1 MNYKTLF
8 TAIFAVILLLSSAS
22 AITLAQVGS
31 AVVPSSATTSATSFT
46 ISFTLNNTGADGTVD
61 FSTSSMTSPS
71 GATISFSPAS
81 GATIL
86 SNQTQTFVATVTFTA
101 GTGSV
106 AGTIVA
112 DPAGSGSNVNIP
124 FSVSRTVNFCKSGEQ
139 GGNLSISNLDISS
152 DGEDDTTW
160 RPLDTVKIEV
170 DVENNGDDDIK
181 DVVVELGLYDSSG
194 KNQIG
199 DIDFINSD
207 EEQFDIGT
215 IKDGDEE
222 TATFEFRI
230 PADIDDGNYKLK
242 IKAYSDKLGEAKECV
257 DTSSELSDDT
267 FEDIEVELE
276 SDEGKYIA
284 FDNVEFN
291 PTEATCGDQVTLA
304 FDAYNIGDEDQDRV
318 NIFAS
323 SKDLKF
329 DMSQEIVSGLDQGD
343 HESMLFTFTVPQGL
357 VDKTYKVDL
366 SSEYDYRSGV
376 YRQESDE
383 TDAYSIKIFGCG
395 VGSSSAGSSTSTSS
409 AAKAALSASL
419 DSEAKAGENLK
430 VTATIT
436 NRLSTEA
443 SYVISASGYD
453 DWASLKSISDRIVTL
468 GAGESTDVTLT
479 FAVSDDAAGEQSF
492 TLEATNGNVVSQR
505 DVVVSLAESQ
515 GFSLG
520 GNSLFWGIAI
530 VNVVLLIAIVLV
542 AIRLSRN

>member
-1 MNYKTLF
+1 MKFKTLF
-8 TAIFAVILLLSSAS
+8 TAIFAMILVLSSVS
-22 AITLAQVGS
+22 AISIVQVGS
-31 AVVPSSATTSATSFT
+31 ASIPSSATTASTSFT

-61 FSTSSMTSPS
+61 FSTSTVTSPS

-86 SNQTQTFVATVTFTA
+86 ANQTQTFIATVTYAA
-101 GTGSV
+101 GTGNV

-112 DPAGSGSNVNIP
+112 DPAGTGSNVNIA
-124 FSVSRTVNFCKSGEQ
+124 FSVPRSNNFCKSGEQ
-139 GGNLSISNLDISS
+139 GGNLSISNLDISN
-152 DGEDDTTW
+152 DGEDDETW
-160 RPLDTVKIEV
+160 RPLDTVKVEV
-170 DVENNGDDDIK
+170 DISNDGDDDIK

-194 KNQIG
+194 KNKIG
-199 DIDFINSD
+199 DLDFTNSD

-230 PADIDDGNYKLK
+230 PADVDDGNYKLK

-257 DTSSELSDDT
+257 DSSSELSDNT
-267 FEDIEVELE
+267 FEDIEIELE
-276 SDEGKYIA
+276 SDEGKFIA

-304 FDAYNIGDEDQDRV
+304 FDAYNVGDEDQDRV
-318 NIFAS
+318 NVFAS

-357 VDKTYKVDL
+357 ADKTYKVEL
-366 SSEYDYRSGV
+366 SSEYDYRNGV
-376 YRQESDE
+376 YRQDSDN
-383 TDAYSIKIFGCG
+383 TDSYSIKVFGCG
-395 VGSSSAGSSTSTSS
+395 VSSNTGSSGSTSS

-419 DSEAKAGENLK
+419 DSEAKAGEDLK
-430 VTATIT
+430 VTATVT

-443 SYVISASGYD
+443 SYVISASDYST
-453 DWASLKSISDRIVTL
+453 WASLKSISDRIITL
-468 GAGESTDVTLT
+468 SPGESADVTLT
-479 FAVSDDAAGEQSF
+479 FAVSKDAAGEQSF

-542 AIRLSRN
+542 AIKLSRN